1 MKGLLGAEM
10 KAFEA
15 SYENERAQGLRFNTR
30 KGSLEE
36 DQMRYREK
44 FGLKPVLWCREG
56 FYYEAE
62 SRPGRSALHEA
73 GAYYIQEPSAMAVVS
88 VLDPKPGERVLDLC
102 AAPGGKSTHL
112 ADRMQG
118 KGLLVSNEIHPA
130 HAKLLCAED
139 VCRVHR

>member
-1 MKGLLGAEM
+1 MENTEKTETIEIAETIAGSATTTKKTTVQLPEAFLARMKGLLGAEM

-56 FYYEAE
+56 FITRQSQDREDQLSMKQE
-62 SRPGRSALHEA
+62 HTTFRSRVRW
-73 GAYYIQEPSAMAVVS
+73 
-88 VLDPKPGERVLDLC
+88 R
-102 AAPGGKSTHL
+102 
-112 ADRMQG
+112 
-118 KGLLVSNEIHPA
+118 
-130 HAKLLCAED
+130 
-139 VCRVHR
+139 